1 MSEAG
6 SLKKTHIERRVVCHH
21 DSRPKKFQEGWE
33 HRLNRGAV
41 GNHRISDSGQD
52 SDHGGDLVGWPNQCG
67 KFANDYTATNLDS
80 PDLRNRIGGLG
91 SGGFEVN
98 DDKCH
103 LVQRGTQI
111 IKTQLTRGS

>member
-6 SLKKTHIERRVVCHH
+6 SLKKTHIEGRIVCHH
-21 DSRPKKFQEGWE
+21 NAGPKKFQECGK
-33 HRLNRGAV
+33 RSLNRRAV
-41 GNHRISDSGQD
+41 SDHRISDSRQD
-52 SDHGGDLVGWPNQCG
+52 GDHGGDLVGWPHEGG
-67 KFANDYTATNLDS
+67 KFANDFTATNLDG
-80 PDLRNRIGGLG
+80 PDLRNRITGLG
-91 SGGFEVN
+91 SSGFEVN